1 MVGLSKKHNNIEFQ
15 LSAGGSRTAK
25 IVVKAK
31 PEIELHKWQHFFI
44 TYDGSSKAEGV
55 RIYINGDPVETVT
68 VRDNLNQKIRNY
80 ASFNVGKYSD
90 EYDFFDGKID
100 ELRVY
105 DRTLSPEE
113 VAQVVE
119 FGNEPA
125 AATSE

>member
-44 TYDGSSKAEGV
+44 TDDGSSKAEGV
-55 RIYINGDPVETVT
+55 RIYINGDPVET

-90 EYDFFDGKID
+90 EYGFFDGKID